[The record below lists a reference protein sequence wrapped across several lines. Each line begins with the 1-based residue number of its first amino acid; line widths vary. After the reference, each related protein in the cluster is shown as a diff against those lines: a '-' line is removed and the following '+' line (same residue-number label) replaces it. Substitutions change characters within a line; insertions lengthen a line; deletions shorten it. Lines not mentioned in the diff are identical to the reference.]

1 MGNKIIRFLL
11 IFIIPICLN
20 GQYKNV
26 NITFDDRLL
35 RSDEKQEIFSLKQN
49 INQFLTATTWDEAYS
64 DLGINLHIQI
74 IFENSQTKG
83 NVKIYNC
90 QSLFSNGGDL
100 RYFDKQVQFYYNSGT
115 SLYFDPVLF
124 EPLPGFLAYYAY
136 IILAGEIDTYEYNG
150 GNNAYETAREI
161 AQRGTASDYKK
172 GWGNRISIID
182 DINRNIGL
190 RKARLAFYIGQDLYN
205 NGDIKGSI
213 SELKLMLEGLEQ
225 SYIDVG
231 RDHNTQ
237 YFLKIRSNAI
247 TSILSSLDKKDM
259 LIDMQGLDPDR
270 LDFYE
275 DALDL
280 ISE

>member
-1 MGNKIIRFLL
+1 M
-11 IFIIPICLN
+11 
-20 GQYKNV
+20 
-26 NITFDDRLL
+26 
-35 RSDEKQEIFSLKQN
+35 
-49 INQFLTATTWDEAYS
+49 
-64 DLGINLHIQI
+64 HIQI
-74 IFENSQTKG
+74 IFESSQTKG
-83 NVKIYNC
+83 NVKTYNC

-115 SLYFDPVLF
+115 SLFFDPVLF
-124 EPLPGFLAYYAY
+124 EPLPGFLAYYSY

-237 YFLKIRSNAI
+237 YFLKIRSNTI
-247 TSILSSLDKKDM
+247 TSMMSNLNRKDM

-270 LDFYE
+270 LDIYL

>member
-1 MGNKIIRFLL
+1 MVNKIIRSLSILIIQIFLQAQ
-11 IFIIPICLN
+11 F
-20 GQYKNV
+20 KNV
-26 NITFDDRLL
+26 NVTFDDRLL

-49 INQFLTATTWDEAYS
+49 INQFLTSTTWDEAYS
-64 DLGINLHIQI
+64 DLDITLHLQI
-74 IFENSQTKG
+74 IFESSQAKG
-83 NVKIYNC
+83 NVKTYNC

-136 IILAGEIDTYEYNG
+136 IILAGEIDTYEFNG
-150 GNNAYETAREI
+150 GNNAYELAREI

-172 GWGNRISIID
+172 GWGNRITIKD

-190 RKARLAFYIGQDLYN
+190 RKARLAFYIGQDLFN
-205 NGDIKGSI
+205 NGTKEEAIH
-213 SELKLMLEGLEQ
+213 ELKIMLDGLEQ
-225 SYIDVG
+225 SYRDVG

-237 YFLKIRSNAI
+237 YFLKTRSNAI
-247 TSILSSLDKKDM
+247 TSILIDLGRKDM
-259 LIDMQGLDPDR
+259 LIGMQGLDPDR
-270 LDFYE
+270 LDIYQE
-275 DALDL
+275 ALDL

>member
-1 MGNKIIRFLL
+1 MGNKITRVLL
-11 IFIIPICLN
+11 ILITPICLN

-26 NITFDDRLL
+26 NIAFDDRLL

-49 INQFLTATTWDEAYS
+49 ITQFLSTTTWDEAYS
-64 DLGINLHIQI
+64 DLDITLHIQL
-74 IFENSQTKG
+74 IFESSQTKG
-83 NVKIYNC
+83 NVKTYNC

-124 EPLPGFLAYYAY
+124 EPLPGFLAYYAH

-190 RKARLAFYIGQDLYN
+190 RKARLAFYIGKDLYD
-205 NGDIKGSI
+205 NGDKKGSI
-213 SELKLMLEGLEQ
+213 SELKLMLNGLEQ
-225 SYIDVG
+225 SFIDVG

-237 YFLKIRSNAI
+237 YF
-247 TSILSSLDKKDM
+247 
-259 LIDMQGLDPDR
+259 
-270 LDFYE
+270 
-275 DALDL
+275 
-280 ISE
+280 

>member
-1 MGNKIIRFLL
+1 MVNKIIRSLSILIIQIFLQAQ
-11 IFIIPICLN
+11 F
-20 GQYKNV
+20 KNV
-26 NITFDDRLL
+26 NVTFDDRLL
-35 RSDEKQEIFSLKQN
+35 RSNEKQEIFSLKKN
-49 INQFLTATTWDEAYS
+49 INQFLTSTTWDEAYS
-64 DLGINLHIQI
+64 DLDITLHLQI
-74 IFENSQTKG
+74 IFESSQAKG
-83 NVKIYNC
+83 NVKTYNC

-136 IILAGEIDTYEYNG
+136 IILAGEIDTYEFNG
-150 GNNAYETAREI
+150 GNNAYELAREI

-172 GWGNRISIID
+172 GWGNRITIID

-190 RKARLAFYIGQDLYN
+190 RKARLAFYIGQDLFN
-205 NGDIKGSI
+205 NGTKEEAIH
-213 SELKLMLEGLEQ
+213 ELKIMLDGLEQ
-225 SYIDVG
+225 SYRDVG

-237 YFLKIRSNAI
+237 YFLKTRSNAI
-247 TSILSSLDKKDM
+247 TSILIDLGRKDM

-270 LDFYE
+270 LDIYQE
-275 DALDL
+275 ALDL

>member
-11 IFIIPICLN
+11 ILIIPICLN

-182 DINRNIGL
+182 DINRVLVN
-190 RKARLAFYIGQDLYN
+190 DN
-205 NGDIKGSI
+205 SDIKSTVQGIELIKNKFVATLDDLGINSYDSI
-213 SELKLMLEGLEQ
+213 EK
-225 SYIDVG
+225 V
-231 RDHNTQ
+231 
-237 YFLKIRSNAI
+237 F
-247 TSILSSLDKKDM
+247 
-259 LIDMQGLDPDR
+259 DPDYHEAIMIKKTKGKSNVVIEE
-270 LDFYE
+270 YE
-275 DALDL
+275 KGYTYHDKVIRHAKVVV
-280 ISE
+280 SE

>member
-1 MGNKIIRFLL
+1 MVNKIIRSLSILIIQIFLQAQ
-11 IFIIPICLN
+11 F
-20 GQYKNV
+20 KNV
-26 NITFDDRLL
+26 NVTFDDRLL
-35 RSDEKQEIFSLKQN
+35 RSNEKQEIFSLKQN
-49 INQFLTATTWDEAYS
+49 INQFLTSTTWDEAYS
-64 DLGINLHIQI
+64 DLDITLHLQI
-74 IFENSQTKG
+74 IFESSQAKG
-83 NVKIYNC
+83 NVKTYNC

-136 IILAGEIDTYEYNG
+136 IILAGEIDTYEFNG
-150 GNNAYETAREI
+150 GNNAYELAREI

-172 GWGNRISIID
+172 GWGNRITIID

-190 RKARLAFYIGQDLYN
+190 RKARLAFYIGQDLFN
-205 NGDIKGSI
+205 NGTKEEAIN
-213 SELKLMLEGLEQ
+213 ELKIMLDGLEQ
-225 SYIDVG
+225 SYRDVG

-237 YFLKIRSNAI
+237 YFLKTRSNAI
-247 TSILSSLDKKDM
+247 TSILIDLGRKDM

-270 LDFYE
+270 LDIYQE
-275 DALDL
+275 ALDL

>member
-1 MGNKIIRFLL
+1 MVNKIIRSLSILIIQIFLQAQ
-11 IFIIPICLN
+11 F
-20 GQYKNV
+20 KNV
-26 NITFDDRLL
+26 NVTFDDRLL
-35 RSDEKQEIFSLKQN
+35 RSNEKQEIFSLKQN
-49 INQFLTATTWDEAYS
+49 INQFLTSTTWDEAYS
-64 DLGINLHIQI
+64 DLDITLHLQI
-74 IFENSQTKG
+74 IFESSQAKG
-83 NVKIYNC
+83 NVKTYNC

-136 IILAGEIDTYEYNG
+136 IILAGEIDTYEFNG
-150 GNNAYETAREI
+150 GNNAYELAREI

-172 GWGNRISIID
+172 GWGNRITIID

-190 RKARLAFYIGQDLYN
+190 RKARLAFYIGQDLFN
-205 NGDIKGSI
+205 NGTKEEAIH
-213 SELKLMLEGLEQ
+213 ELKIMLDGLEQ
-225 SYIDVG
+225 SYRDVG

-237 YFLKIRSNAI
+237 YFLKTRSNAI
-247 TSILSSLDKKDM
+247 TSILIDLGRKDM

-270 LDFYE
+270 LDIYQE
-275 DALDL
+275 ALDL

>member
-1 MGNKIIRFLL
+1 MLNKIIRSLSILIIQIFLQAQ
-11 IFIIPICLN
+11 F
-20 GQYKNV
+20 KNV
-26 NITFDDRLL
+26 NVTFDDRLL

-49 INQFLTATTWDEAYS
+49 INQFLTSTTWDEAYS
-64 DLGINLHIQI
+64 DLDITLHLQI
-74 IFENSQTKG
+74 IFESSQAKG
-83 NVKIYNC
+83 NVKTYNC

-136 IILAGEIDTYEYNG
+136 IILAGEIDTYEFNG
-150 GNNAYETAREI
+150 GNNAYELAREI

-172 GWGNRISIID
+172 GWGNRITIID

-190 RKARLAFYIGQDLYN
+190 RKARLAFYIGQDLFN
-205 NGDIKGSI
+205 NGTKEEAIH
-213 SELKLMLEGLEQ
+213 ELKIMLDGLEQ
-225 SYIDVG
+225 SYRDVG

-237 YFLKIRSNAI
+237 YFLKTRSNAI
-247 TSILSSLDKKDM
+247 TSILIDLGRKDM

-270 LDFYE
+270 LDIYQE
-275 DALDL
+275 ALDL

>member
-1 MGNKIIRFLL
+1 MVNKIIRSLSILIIQIFLQAQ
-11 IFIIPICLN
+11 F
-20 GQYKNV
+20 KNV
-26 NITFDDRLL
+26 NVTFDDRLL

-49 INQFLTATTWDEAYS
+49 INQFLTSTTWDEAYS
-64 DLGINLHIQI
+64 DLDITLHLQI
-74 IFENSQTKG
+74 IFESSQAKG
-83 NVKIYNC
+83 NVKTYNC

-136 IILAGEIDTYEYNG
+136 IILAGEIDTYEFNG
-150 GNNAYETAREI
+150 GNNAYELAREI

-172 GWGNRISIID
+172 GWGNRITIID

-190 RKARLAFYIGQDLYN
+190 RKARLAFYIGQDLFN
-205 NGDIKGSI
+205 NGTKEEAIN
-213 SELKLMLEGLEQ
+213 ELKIMLDGLEQ
-225 SYIDVG
+225 SYRDVG

-237 YFLKIRSNAI
+237 YFLKTRSNAI
-247 TSILSSLDKKDM
+247 TSILIDLGRKDM

-270 LDFYE
+270 LDIYQE
-275 DALDL
+275 ALDL

>member
-1 MGNKIIRFLL
+1 MKSKKF
-11 IFIIPICLN
+11 
-20 GQYKNV
+20 
-26 NITFDDRLL
+26 
-35 RSDEKQEIFSLKQN
+35 FSLKQN
-49 INQFLTATTWDEAYS
+49 INQFLTSTTWDEAYS
-64 DLGINLHIQI
+64 DLDITLHLQI
-74 IFENSQTKG
+74 IFESSQAKG
-83 NVKIYNC
+83 NVKTYNC

-136 IILAGEIDTYEYNG
+136 IILAGEIDTYEFNG
-150 GNNAYETAREI
+150 GNNAYELAREI

-172 GWGNRISIID
+172 GWGNRITIID

-190 RKARLAFYIGQDLYN
+190 RKARLAFYIGQDLFN
-205 NGDIKGSI
+205 NGTKEEAIN
-213 SELKLMLEGLEQ
+213 ELKIMLDGLEQ
-225 SYIDVG
+225 SYRDVG

-237 YFLKIRSNAI
+237 YFLKTRSNAI
-247 TSILSSLDKKDM
+247 TSILIDLGRKDM

-270 LDFYE
+270 LDIYQE
-275 DALDL
+275 ALDL